1 MIGGRISIPRLG
13 RQFDMSYMPCVVVS
27 GARGLLGATLM
38 RVLPDA
44 GFRVIPLTC
53 DIRDAAAVTK
63 QIAQAA
69 PAYVVHAAAMT
80 YVAACMRQPQEAF
93 AVNSQGTKNV
103 VEAARAASARI
114 LYISTASVFKG
125 DHGDCREDDA
135 PEPTN
140 AYNQSKREGERH
152 ALDYDGGIVLRF
164 NLIGI
169 HPDGQR
175 GKNFFEWLVDGFRAN
190 EDMTLFAD
198 ACINPL
204 SNWTVAALIAKILTC
219 DRVDKI
225 VHIGSRDVLS
235 KAAIGELV
243 RARFPGYRGT
253 MHPGS
258 VDAVADGVY
267 RPKQMWLNTDKA
279 AALLGPMPTV
289 AQELDTIFARSS
301 VLARG

>member
-1 MIGGRISIPRLG
+1 MARSG
-13 RQFDMSYMPCVVVS
+13 RQVDMPEMSCVVVS

-44 GFRVIPLTC
+44 GFRAIPLTC

-69 PAYVVHAAAMT
+69 PAHVVHAAAMT
-80 YVAACMRQPQEAF
+80 YVANCMRQPQEAF
-93 AVNSQGTKNV
+93 AVNGEGTKNV

-125 DHGDCREDDA
+125 DHGDYREEDA

-140 AYNQSKREGERH
+140 AYNQSKREGEWY

-169 HPDGQR
+169 HPDGSR
-175 GKNFFEWLVDGFRAN
+175 GTNFFEWLVDGFRAN
-190 EDMTLFAD
+190 EDITLFAD

-204 SNWTVAALIAKILTC
+204 SNWTVAALAAKILTR
-219 DRVDKI
+219 DRLGKI
-225 VHIGSRDVLS
+225 LHIGSRDVLS

-253 MHPGS
+253 LRSGS
-258 VDAVADGVY
+258 VDAVGDGVF
-267 RPKQMWLNTDKA
+267 RPKQMWLNTQKA
-279 AALLGPMPTV
+279 AALLDRCRPW
-289 AQELDTIFARSS
+289 LRSS
-301 VLARG
+301 ILFLRDRAYWRRLARK